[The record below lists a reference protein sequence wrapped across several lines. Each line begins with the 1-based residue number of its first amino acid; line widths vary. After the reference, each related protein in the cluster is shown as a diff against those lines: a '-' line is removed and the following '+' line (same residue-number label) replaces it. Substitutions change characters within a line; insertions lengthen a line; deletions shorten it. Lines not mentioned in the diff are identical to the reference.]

1 MHSHVSGSSIPA
13 LGLGIGWRPELAL
26 AIERYPGLG
35 FVEAIAENLAEDGP
49 IPAAIEVLR
58 DRGLH
63 VVPHG
68 ISLSL
73 GGAEPLDLK
82 RVNRL
87 AEAARRCNS
96 PLVSEHI
103 AFVRAGGKEAGHLLP
118 LPRTKTAVDVVV
130 DNVKRAQDILPV
142 PLALENISALF
153 EWPDAQMSEAE
164 FIGQI
169 IDRTG
174 ALLLLDL
181 ANVWANAR
189 NLGGD
194 AVSFLN
200 QLPLHRLAYV
210 HVAGGEE
217 REGIYYDTHSAS
229 VPLEVLDLVTELGA
243 RCNLPGIMLERDEC
257 YPPEAQL
264 HRELDAI
271 AKTVERGRDSR
282 RGREEINALR

>member
-1 MHSHVSGSSIPA
+1 MHSHVTGSSTPA

-26 AIERYPGLG
+26 AIERYPGLR
-35 FVEAIAENLAEDGP
+35 FVEIIAENLSEDGP

-118 LPRTKTAVDVVV
+118 LPRTKTAVDVVA
-130 DNVKRAQDILPV
+130 DNVERAQDILPV

-217 REGIYYDTHSAS
+217 REGIYHDTHSAS
-229 VPLEVLDLVTELGA
+229 VPLEVLDLVTELSA
-243 RCNLPGIMLERDEC
+243 RSDLPGIMLERDEC

-271 AKTVERGRDSR
+271 AKAVERGRDSR
-282 RGREEINALR
+282 TCREEINAAR